1 MAPKFQKGPDLKR
14 FMVRRLA
21 ASIGA
26 EGEDMLP
33 PDALAYTHTRTCIP
47 PNPPLTLVPSFLSS
61 VRAHQDKRLKVSLN
75 GNRTLVGT
83 LRGYDAF
90 LNVVLEEVDS
100 QEGQYLGQVVIRG
113 NSIIQFEGLE
123 RVVAAA

>member
-1 MAPKFQKGPDLKR
+1 
-14 FMVRRLA
+14 MVRRLA

-26 EGEDMLP
+26 RAEQGDMLP
-33 PDALAYTHTRTCIP
+33 PDARAYTYARTHMYTTQP
-47 PNPPLTLVPSFLSS
+47 SSHPGSFLSS